1 MDTSKLVDELA
12 ARVRDALAEAESRAS
27 EIVREA
33 EQRARDL
40 VGQAEA
46 DAKRIRERAEAE
58 ADERLAKVREALAS
72 IEGALGPAAVPPPSE
87 AEAEVEPGPATVPEP
102 TPDPVPE
109 PSPPPIPEPTPPAE
123 PEPMP
128 PEPEIEPPA
137 PAQPD
142 REAPE
147 ATANGASAGRS
158 ADATAARIVAT
169 KMALQGAPREEIAAH
184 LAANYDVDA
193 PERLLDDVMARA
205 KR

>member
-27 EIVREA
+27 EIVVQA

-40 VGQAEA
+40 VAQAEA

-72 IEGALGPAAVPPPSE
+72 IEGALGSAPARPSE
-87 AEAEVEPGPATVPEP
+87 PEAEVEPGPVTVPEP

-147 ATANGASAGRS
+147 AGANGASAGRS

-184 LAANYDVDA
+184 LAANYDVDG
-193 PERLLDDVMARA
+193 PEKLLDDVMARA